1 MVPDTER
8 AFSEMRK
15 VSKSKMV
22 CVIRQDGKHSE
33 SVWKEE
39 FPLFYLWLTEK

>member
-1 MVPDTER
+1 MVPYTEM

-15 VSKSKMV
+15 VSNSRMV
-22 CVIRQDGKHSE
+22 CLIRSDGEHSE

-39 FPLFYLWLTEK
+39 FPLFYLWLMER